1 MAEKNVILIDDDG
14 DSVLSL
20 TRALKASGL
29 EAQIHAATEAE
40 KGLSLLKTK
49 KPQVAVVDLCL
60 DEARGVQSGF
70 ELVGKI
76 LQADSTCRVIV
87 LTGHGSVEL
96 GVKALEMGAANFLEK
111 PAEISHLKAL
121 VLDGILQSDLKRS
134 YQNLTEESS
143 DLAGRLIGKSA
154 AIENVRECMRYAGSN
169 NQTTFIMGETGTG
182 KGLCASVIHQ
192 ISKRSSYPFVRYQPN
207 FAAADL
213 VNSDL
218 FGHVKG
224 AFTGATEDRKGL
236 LAEAHQGT
244 LFLDEIDELPI
255 ETQVTLLGVLQEK
268 KYRPVGSTREHEVDF
283 RLICASNR
291 NLSES
296 LKSGKIREDFY
307 HRIAHYSINLPALRE
322 RKEDILPLAKHI
334 LSRLREKEQV
344 NVLDIAEASEEK
356 LNSYDWPGNVR
367 ELEAVVEGAAYRAQ
381 YKQHTRIHSDDILLN
396 FESTDSATGS
406 FHDQLQA
413 FKSKIINNALAEH
426 MGNQVQ
432 AAKALGLDR
441 STLRRILAKE

>member
-1 MAEKNVILIDDDG
+1 MTEKNIILVDDDG
-14 DSVLSL
+14 DTVLSL
-20 TRALKASGL
+20 ARVLKASGV

-40 KGLSLLKTK
+40 KGLKLLKDK

-60 DEARGVQSGF
+60 DEAQGVQSGF
-70 ELVGKI
+70 EFVKKI
-76 LQADSTCRVIV
+76 LLTDPTCRVIV
-87 LTGHGSVEL
+87 LTGHGSPEY
-96 GVKALEMGAANFLEK
+96 GVRALEMGAANFLEK
-111 PAEISHLKAL
+111 PAEVSHLKAL
-121 VLDGILQSDLKRS
+121 ILDGILQSELKRN
-134 YQNLTEESS
+134 YQTLADAKS
-143 DLAGRLIGKSA
+143 DLAARLIGTSGAMEK
-154 AIENVRECMRYAGSN
+154 VRESMRYAGSN

-182 KGLCASVIHQ
+182 KGLCASIIHQ
-192 ISKRSSYPFVRYQPN
+192 LSKRSSYPFVRYQPN

-268 KYRPVGSTREHEVDF
+268 RYRPVGSTREQEADF
-283 RLICASNR
+283 RLVCASNR

-307 HRIAHYSINLPALRE
+307 HRIAHFSINLPSLRE
-322 RKEDILPLAKHI
+322 RKEDTLPLARHI

-344 NVLDIAEASEEK
+344 NVLDIAEPSEEK
-356 LNSYDWPGNVR
+356 LKSYDWPGNVR

-381 YKQHTRIHSDDILLN
+381 YKQRTRIHPDDIILT
-396 FESTDSATGS
+396 FSTEEPSSNS

-413 FKSKIINNALAEH
+413 YKFKLINSALAEH
-426 MGNQVQ
+426 DGNQVQ

-441 STLRRILAKE
+441 STLRRILARE